1 MKKLLVKFVIGLL
14 SLYVILCG
22 WLYFYQEKIIFIP
35 EKLPKNFSYNFP
47 NKFEELNIKMEDGK
61 LLNGVL
67 FKAEKSKGLI
77 FYIHGNGG
85 SVNSWA
91 HISKTYTELG
101 YDLFLLDFRGYG
113 KSEGE
118 ITSEKQMFQDNQ
130 TVYNLFKKKYSEDN
144 IVVLGYSI
152 GTGMAAKLASDNAPK
167 LLILQAPYYNLTE
180 MMQRN
185 FSFIPSIVLKYKF
198 AINDYLKNR
207 KMPVVLFHGTND
219 EVISFVNSKKL
230 QQEFKKGDTLILL
243 EGEIHNGITHN
254 LEYLNAL
261 QQILN
266 K

>member
-1 MKKLLVKFVIGLL
+1 MKKILVRSVLVLFT
-14 SLYVILCG
+14 LYVILCG

-61 LLNGVL
+61 RLNGVL

-91 HISKTYTELG
+91 HISTKYTALG

-130 TVYNLFKKKYSEDN
+130 TVYNSFKKKYSEDK

-152 GTGMAAKLASDNAPK
+152 GTGMAAKLASDNTPK

-180 MMQRN
+180 MMQQN
-185 FSFIPSIVLKYKF
+185 FSFIPGFVLKYKF
-198 AINDYLKNR
+198 ATNDYLKNR
-207 KMPVVLFHGTND
+207 KMPVVLFHGTKD
-219 EVISFVNSKKL
+219 EVISFENSKKL
-230 QQEFKKGDTLILL
+230 EKEFKKGDTLIPL
-243 EGEIHNGITHN
+243 EGEIHNGITDN

-261 QQILN
+261 QHIL
-266 K
+266 KR

>member
-1 MKKLLVKFVIGLL
+1 MKKFLRYFVIIIF
-14 SLYVILCG
+14 SLYVIFCG
-22 WLYFYQEKIIFIP
+22 LIYSYQERIIFIP
-35 EKLPKNFSYNFP
+35 EKLPKNFSYQFP
-47 NKFEELNIKMEDGK
+47 EKFQEMNIKTEDGK

-91 HISKTYTELG
+91 HISKTYTDLG

-118 ITSEKQMFQDNQ
+118 ITSEKQMFLDNQ
-130 TVYNLFKKKYSEDN
+130 TVYNLFKKRYSEKN

-152 GTGMAAKLASDNAPK
+152 GTGLAAKLASDNAPK

-180 MMQRN
+180 MMQQN

-198 AINDYLKNR
+198 ATNDYLKKC
-207 KMPVVLFHGTND
+207 KMPVVLFHGTKD
-219 EVISFVNSKKL
+219 EVISFANSK
-230 QQEFKKGDTLILL
+230 
-243 EGEIHNGITHN
+243 
-254 LEYLNAL
+254 
-261 QQILN
+261 
-266 K
+266 